1 MEIKFLAIKH
11 VLIFIKNLIRIRIP
25 DTAPDPEGRWKQIQY
40 ECRHNFNALI
50 HRDLRKNL
58 WSKKLKIY
66 LFEQSINQSITH
78 LWSP

>member
-40 ECRHNFNALI
+40 ADTILKLFSLFN
-50 HRDLRKNL
+50 
-58 WSKKLKIY
+58 
-66 LFEQSINQSITH
+66 
-78 LWSP
+78 